1 MWGGGVCECRS
12 VVVGGAGRWGY
23 KEAGSG
29 GEGQSDPGGREW
41 RGGAIT
47 QTQEAG
53 FAQNAP
59 FIALFN
65 DHEQIIKRHQMSL
78 SAVE

>member
-1 MWGGGVCECRS
+1 MQEPAYYEEAQEDQSTGRQGVQERDNHTDP
-12 VVVGGAGRWGY
+12 
-23 KEAGSG
+23 EAS
-29 GEGQSDPGGREW
+29 
-41 RGGAIT
+41 
-47 QTQEAG
+47 

-65 DHEQIIKRHQMSL
+65 DHEQIINRHQMSL

>member
-1 MWGGGVCECRS
+1 MGV
-12 VVVGGAGRWGY
+12 
-23 KEAGSG
+23 
-29 GEGQSDPGGREW
+29 QGGREW

>member
-1 MWGGGVCECRS
+1 MQICSSRRGRKMGVQGGREWR
-12 VVVGGAGRWGY
+12 GG
-23 KEAGSG
+23 SIT
-29 GEGQSDPGGREW
+29 DPGGREW

-47 QTQEAG
+47 QTQETG

-65 DHEQIIKRHQMSL
+65 DHEQIIKRQQMSL